1 MIKKEN
7 TLERRRLAEFIIYD
21 KLIPTVILEVLKMLY
36 AVNLNMIKMIQ
47 GIKWI
52 PNGNKALE
60 NLIANQDGYYK
71 LNN

>member
-1 MIKKEN
+1 
-7 TLERRRLAEFIIYD
+7 
-21 KLIPTVILEVLKMLY
+21 MLY